1 MPNASSASAVAP
13 SPLATHV
20 DSRSIAL
27 PLQGVKVLELAQ
39 LLPGP
44 LLGRKLRD
52 LGADVVKV
60 EPPQGD
66 PMRSFP
72 PIINERSVM
81 FEAVNRGK
89 RSIAYDLRQQEDRAR
104 LDALIDVADVVI
116 EGYRVGALADLG
128 VDLERARQRRPE
140 LVVCSISGF
149 GQDGPLAHLPAHGLN
164 VDFLSASLA
173 VTDQEGEYRL
183 TTDVSY
189 GVELGALNGATAVL
203 AALLRTR
210 TTGRGAWLDVSCW
223 DASVEAHRLNL
234 YPMLAGQPIP
244 GLSGSHSPMQSIYRA
259 QDGAFV
265 QIMATERRLWRNFW
279 TALGRHDLADS
290 WEQRDYIDETERPGD
305 KELRDE
311 VARIIATAP
320 GSEWTRRFTEW
331 GVAGCALLTEK
342 QVVEHP
348 HLAARGMVGTS
359 TQTSLPF
366 LADPVRFADEHWRPG
381 SDGPAAPR
389 LNADADSVFGAWVA
403 VGPPLNLLPDP

>member
-1 MPNASSASAVAP
+1 MADIPSAF
-13 SPLATHV
+13 PL
-20 DSRSIAL
+20 RGI
-27 PLQGVKVLELAQ
+27 KVLELAQ

-44 LLGRKLRD
+44 LLARKLAD

-60 EPPQGD
+60 EPPHGD

-89 RSIAYDLRQQEDRAR
+89 RSIVFDLRKPEDRAR
-104 LDALIDVADVVI
+104 LDVLIETADVVV
-116 EGYRVGALADLG
+116 EGYRVGALAALG
-128 VDLERARQRRPE
+128 VDLEHARKRRPE

-149 GQDGPLAHLPAHGLN
+149 GQNGPLAQLPAHGLN

-173 VTDQEGEYRL
+173 VTGEEGDYRL

-203 AALLRTR
+203 AALLRAR

-244 GLSGSHSPMQSIYRA
+244 SLTGSHSPMQSIYRA
-259 QDGAFV
+259 KDGAFV
-265 QIMATERRLWRNFW
+265 QIMATEQRLWRNFW
-279 TALGRHDLADS
+279 NALGRNDLADD
-290 WEQRDYIDETERPGD
+290 WRQRDYIDETEWPGD
-305 KELRDE
+305 RQLRE
-311 VARIIATAP
+311 QIAAIIASAP
-320 GSEWTRRFTEW
+320 GAEWTRRFTEW
-331 GVAGCALLTEK
+331 GVAGCALLTEE

-348 HLAARGMVGTS
+348 HLAARRLVGTS
-359 TQTSLPF
+359 SETSLPF
-366 LADPVRFADEHWRPG
+366 IADPVCFADENWRPG
-381 SDGPAAPR
+381 ADGAAAPR
-389 LNADADSVFGAWVA
+389 LNADEKTVLRSWAGEA
-403 VGPPLNLLPDP
+403 VSDQPAERP